1 MKKNWFLAMF
11 SFVFVFALVGC
22 GGGGGEDSSATAGE
36 TGSTNSIEGTV
47 DTYIAGMNN
56 EDTDTILKALHPF
69 SAQHVTLRGYYD
81 NDFAQYDYDVEKVSM
96 DVLDETD
103 SSAVVELVISKTLV
117 EEKGE
122 GKNELTEGEITQTL
136 TFKTK
141 GDEWL
146 IDKVE

>member
-1 MKKNWFLAMF
+1 MKKNWLLAMV
-11 SFVFVFALVGC
+11 SFLFVLVLVGC
-22 GGGGGEDSSATAGE
+22 GGGGEDAGATAGE
-36 TGSTNSIEGTV
+36 AATTDSIEGTV
-47 DTYIAGMNN
+47 AIYVNGINT
-56 EDTDTILKALHPF
+56 EDTDTVLKALHPF
-69 SAQHVTLRGYYD
+69 SSQHVTLRGYYD
-81 NDFAQYDYDVEKVSM
+81 NDFAQYDYDVEQVSM
-96 DVLDETD
+96 NVLEETD

-122 GKNELTEGEITQTL
+122 GKNELTEGEITQKL